1 VAEARP
7 VDKELEKLGERAK
20 EVARKIGEGLKSIG
34 EKLEKADVPRLVRNI
49 VVIST
54 GAMMLYMLGM
64 AVYTMMPIA
73 TVIFYNLGY
82 VIGFLIPLALNVM
95 IITLVASIVRIML
108 R

>member
-1 VAEARP
+1 VA
-7 VDKELEKLGERAK
+7 VDRELEKLGERAK
-20 EVARKIGEGLKSIG
+20 ETAKKIGEGLKTVG
-34 EKLEKADVPRLVRNI
+34 ERLEKTDIPRLTRNI

-54 GAMMLYMLGM
+54 GAMMLYMLGT
-64 AVYTMMPIA
+64 AIYTMMPIA

-82 VIGFLIPLALNVM
+82 TIGFLIPLALNVM